1 MSGCLRWSA
10 HFRDRKLQL
19 GQDVCLGLLTPGPSI
34 LHSTRYQKGSQGLL
48 PPHTSHGLRENS
60 HREPTLY
67 LIGSVWILQEAG
79 TGVKAAR
86 DSLRELPVQDK
97 DWGIGESRESSQ
109 MQGRSSPLGGEGREE
124 EGKQGRKHLRSSAGL
139 RNSQPGQRKTSGR
152 LLLEESCAS
161 GNGLALEPL
170 QPGEAGPQ
178 VEPDGSPLGCQSTYS
193 CPRVS

>member
-1 MSGCLRWSA
+1 MSGRLRWSA

-34 LHSTRYQKGSQGLL
+34 LHSTSYQKGSQGLL

-97 DWGIGESRESSQ
+97 DWGVGESRESSQ
-109 MQGRSSPLGGEGREE
+109 MQGRSSPLGGDGGGGRREA
-124 EGKQGRKHLRSSAGL
+124 RKEAPPLQCGSQKLSARPKEDFRQVAARRVLR
-139 RNSQPGQRKTSGR
+139 QRKWPGPGTPAARRSR
-152 LLLEESCAS
+152 AS
-161 GNGLALEPL
+161 GG
-170 QPGEAGPQ
+170 
-178 VEPDGSPLGCQSTYS
+178 T
-193 CPRVS
+193 RW